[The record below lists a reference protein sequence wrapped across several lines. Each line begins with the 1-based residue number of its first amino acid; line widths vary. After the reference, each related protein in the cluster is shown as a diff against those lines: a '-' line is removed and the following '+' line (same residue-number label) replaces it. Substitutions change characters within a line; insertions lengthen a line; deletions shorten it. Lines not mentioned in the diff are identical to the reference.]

1 LTPSTEYL
9 RYRSLPPTNPSAIDK
24 KAASTS
30 VDKKL
35 VNPVDQKPINSVDQ
49 KSVRAVDQ
57 KSVSSPVR
65 STFKVS
71 GQLHSWKSGDI
82 KLLIKADEKEKNA
95 LNIKTSTPWYEPI
108 SSVFDEKSSKFEPTT
123 INVGGEKF
131 TKFGSLKN
139 DQIPPYFIEKN
150 PRFVEMPSSVIPTSS
165 QLVKNVE
172 ENFKN
177 VSKAKPEKPK
187 QVF

>member
-1 LTPSTEYL
+1 MTPSTEYL
-9 RYRSLPPTNPSAIDK
+9 RCRSLPPTNPSAIDK

-95 LNIKTSTPWYEPI
+95 LNTKSSTPWYEPI
-108 SSVFDEKSSKFEPTT
+108 SSVFDEKSSNFEPTT

-139 DQIPPYFIEKN
+139 DQKN